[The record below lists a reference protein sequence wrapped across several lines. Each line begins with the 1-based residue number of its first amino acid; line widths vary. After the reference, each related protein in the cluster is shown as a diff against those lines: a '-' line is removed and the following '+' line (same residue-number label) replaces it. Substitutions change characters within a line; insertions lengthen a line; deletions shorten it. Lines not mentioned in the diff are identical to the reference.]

1 MTFIIIPNSIYFF
14 FIVINI
20 INKLM
25 SIIFHLNLNQY
36 CTFSFDAN
44 LLMIYKNDII
54 YNWFIK
60 LHELVFI
67 STHVVFYFIVKI
79 PHVFRG
85 WFLITFLLQD
95 WYSFQLLR
103 FDSSNPWYS
112 DIYIFLI
119 IIKFNF
125 LLVKLGSR
133 IATIEDL
140 VLYPVY

>member
-25 SIIFHLNLNQY
+25 SIIFHLNQY
-36 CTFSFDAN
+36 CTFSFDGN

-60 LHELVFI
+60 FHELVFI
-67 STHVVFYFIVKI
+67 STHVVFDFIVKI
-79 PHVFRG
+79 PHVFTG

-95 WYSFQLLR
+95 WHSLQPLR
-103 FDSSNPWYS
+103 FDSSNPRYS
-112 DIYIFLI
+112 DIFFLI

-125 LLVKLGSR
+125 LFVKLGSR